1 MAPSYPQTGKLA
13 SAARTKGSFVKKP
26 RSPNLGDN
34 LNTVSSDDDED
45 LPHIGRTSG
54 TNPEDPKN
62 LHGVNAG
69 NNTLRTPCANMIS
82 PRKRE
87 FSPLGEEANMRT
99 HKRAAAT
106 LTALRAGSDTPKE
119 VPEPHYPQGTSHLV
133 QDTDNNSSN
142 SCWRRRPFVAPSNVE
157 KLSTSSRV
165 TRMTSSLQDC
175 SKPVHSQV
183 YLTGSYTKPSNDNSH
198 WHREPF
204 LIPKNVEKSF
214 TCPASSRIKRKTS
227 RLQYSS
233 NLVHSLV
240 YATGSCHKQPT
251 DHSCW
256 RREPFG
262 VPKNVEKSSTSTES
276 SRVSREMPSLRYS
289 SKPVHSPVY
298 ATGSCANRSNDNSC
312 QHREPFV
319 IAKNVE
325 KTSTLSTSS
334 HINCETSSP
343 QNRSMLVHSP
353 VYVTGNCAK
362 QSNNNSRLCREPVLS
377 GGNVKKTSTPPTPSH
392 NHCETLS
399 ALSENECTHS
409 NMDIKAMSSR
419 STQTHRLSSLPDC
432 PQMASDPAWTQQRDQ
447 VQEDGE
453 APRSRLSKKL
463 LDFFQVPSE
472 WRTGSDELLLRLK
485 AQKIIGEKVKGRCSE
500 STEAQGKPLLPRLNP
515 KLLPKKAKSPT
526 SDEVTKVCRSA
537 MWQKKEPSKENPQ
550 MSGQP
555 STPGP
560 ILGDKWPSSV
570 TSPRQRISG
579 SNLPQNPS
587 SNAGEN
593 QTNPHGDF
601 TRKTSSKTLL
611 EDNRHLKRWYHKAT
625 WMAELLT
632 FTPHIDRVK
641 WDWLNNGP
649 TRLPDTKWSGKN
661 DTEIFWQWYTTLLGS
676 LTSQGYRGAHY
687 DEIHLDCLIG
697 GLAEPALSHGL
708 KLREEALLRDKGGK
722 FLEVLDTLMRTYIKE
737 PATLKVT
744 EKYCNVKYNAGKG
757 PRQSY
762 PEPLLNARFLENI
775 LPECKEEIIKMGFSS
790 FEEMFRTTSRM
801 DEMKNRLRIAPAYRP
816 ECYARPETTATTNRE
831 KPNQAGK
838 EKHAEARAN
847 VQDPK
852 PKWKGESS
860 LKQSGN
866 TNQRPVQ
873 AKSCPEHQLVGDRN
887 PRHRIA
893 REVDYKTE
901 GEVGDGSDEEE
912 PENISGDFEVED
924 TSNDFEPEDPNKGP
938 HYSPR
943 RKGEDISVGT
953 TIMAPRSNVIENN
966 DEKNTLKLAI
976 SQTKKRTT
984 NSLVM
989 TPKRDT
995 PEKKT
1000 SEGDPLKEDPLGGT
1014 TPESPEE
1021 DELWVEFILGWLA
1034 ATICP
1039 LPSRNT
1045 GLHHARL
1052 ADKANQPS
1060 SYLKEDQELADKI
1073 K

>member
-1 MAPSYPQTGKLA
+1 M
-13 SAARTKGSFVKKP
+13 
-26 RSPNLGDN
+26 
-34 LNTVSSDDDED
+34 
-45 LPHIGRTSG
+45 
-54 TNPEDPKN
+54 
-62 LHGVNAG
+62 
-69 NNTLRTPCANMIS
+69 
-82 PRKRE
+82 
-87 FSPLGEEANMRT
+87 
-99 HKRAAAT
+99 
-106 LTALRAGSDTPKE
+106 
-119 VPEPHYPQGTSHLV
+119 
-133 QDTDNNSSN
+133 
-142 SCWRRRPFVAPSNVE
+142 
-157 KLSTSSRV
+157 
-165 TRMTSSLQDC
+165 
-175 SKPVHSQV
+175 VHS
-183 YLTGSYTKPSNDNSH
+183 P
-198 WHREPF
+198 
-204 LIPKNVEKSF
+204 
-214 TCPASSRIKRKTS
+214 
-227 RLQYSS
+227 
-233 NLVHSLV
+233 V
-240 YATGSCHKQPT
+240 YATGSCHKQPN

-262 VPKNVEKSSTSTES
+262 VPKNVEKSSTSTEW
-276 SRVSREMPSLRYS
+276 SRVSRETSSLRYS

-312 QHREPFV
+312 QHREPSV
-319 IAKNVE
+319 VAKNVE

-362 QSNNNSRLCREPVLS
+362 QSNNNSCLHREPSLIAKNVEKTSTSSLPSCSYSETSSSPPRREPVQTPVYKTGNHQKPSWDDPRLCREPALR
-377 GGNVKKTSTPPTPSH
+377 GGNVEKTSTPPTPSH

-447 VQEDGE
+447 V
-453 APRSRLSKKL
+453 
-463 LDFFQVPSE
+463 PSE
-472 WRTGSDELLLRLK
+472 WRTGSDEELLLRLK
-485 AQKIIGEKVKGRCSE
+485 AREIIGEKVKGRCSE
-500 STEAQGKPLLPRLNP
+500 STEAPGKPLLPRPNP

-526 SDEVTKVCRSA
+526 SDEVTEVCRSA
-537 MWQKKEPSKENPQ
+537 TWQKKEPSKENPQ

-579 SNLPQNPS
+579 SNLLQNPS

-593 QTNPHGDF
+593 QTNPCENF

-611 EDNRHLKRWYHKAT
+611 EDNWHLERWYHKAT
-625 WMAELLT
+625 WMAKLLT

-649 TRLPDTKWSGKN
+649 TRLPDMKWSGEN
-661 DTEIFWQWYTTLLGS
+661 DTEIFWQWYTTLLGF
-676 LTSQGYRGAHY
+676 LTSRGYRGAHY

-708 KLREEALLRDKGGK
+708 KLHEEALLRDKGGK

-737 PATLKVT
+737 PTTL
-744 EKYCNVKYNAGKG
+744 KYNAGKG

-762 PEPLLNARFLENI
+762 PKPSLNARFLDNI

-816 ECYARPETTATTNRE
+816 ERYARPETTATTNRE
-831 KPNQAGK
+831 KPNQMGR

-866 TNQRPVQ
+866 TDQRPVQ
-873 AKSCPEHQLVGDRN
+873 VCNNCGIPEQTKSRPEHQLVGDRN

-901 GEVGDGSDEEE
+901 GEVGDDSDEEE
-912 PENISGDFEVED
+912 LENISGDFKVED

-953 TIMAPRSNVIENN
+953 IIMAPRSNIIENN
-966 DEKNTLKLAI
+966 DKKNTLKLAI
-976 SQTKKRTT
+976 KTKKRTT
-984 NSLVM
+984 NSLVT
-989 TPKRDT
+989 TPKRDPPEESPSEDNT

-1000 SEGDPLKEDPLGGT
+1000 SEGDPLKEDPLEET

-1021 DELWVEFILGWLA
+1021 DELWVEFILGWLV
-1034 ATICP
+1034 ATIHP

-1045 GLHHARL
+1045 GLHHAHM
-1052 ADKANQPS
+1052 ANKANQPS

>member
-1 MAPSYPQTGKLA
+1 
-13 SAARTKGSFVKKP
+13 
-26 RSPNLGDN
+26 
-34 LNTVSSDDDED
+34 
-45 LPHIGRTSG
+45 
-54 TNPEDPKN
+54 
-62 LHGVNAG
+62 
-69 NNTLRTPCANMIS
+69 
-82 PRKRE
+82 
-87 FSPLGEEANMRT
+87 
-99 HKRAAAT
+99 
-106 LTALRAGSDTPKE
+106 
-119 VPEPHYPQGTSHLV
+119 
-133 QDTDNNSSN
+133 
-142 SCWRRRPFVAPSNVE
+142 
-157 KLSTSSRV
+157 
-165 TRMTSSLQDC
+165 
-175 SKPVHSQV
+175 
-183 YLTGSYTKPSNDNSH
+183 
-198 WHREPF
+198 
-204 LIPKNVEKSF
+204 
-214 TCPASSRIKRKTS
+214 
-227 RLQYSS
+227 
-233 NLVHSLV
+233 
-240 YATGSCHKQPT
+240 
-251 DHSCW
+251 
-256 RREPFG
+256 
-262 VPKNVEKSSTSTES
+262 
-276 SRVSREMPSLRYS
+276 
-289 SKPVHSPVY
+289 
-298 ATGSCANRSNDNSC
+298 
-312 QHREPFV
+312 
-319 IAKNVE
+319 
-325 KTSTLSTSS
+325 
-334 HINCETSSP
+334 
-343 QNRSMLVHSP
+343 
-353 VYVTGNCAK
+353 
-362 QSNNNSRLCREPVLS
+362 
-377 GGNVKKTSTPPTPSH
+377 
-392 NHCETLS
+392 
-399 ALSENECTHS
+399 
-409 NMDIKAMSSR
+409 MDIKAMSSR

-432 PQMASDPAWTQQRDQ
+432 PQMASDPAWTQQRHQ

-453 APRSRLSKKL
+453 APRSRLSEKL

-472 WRTGSDELLLRLK
+472 WRTGSDEELLLRLK
-485 AQKIIGEKVKGRCSE
+485 AREIIGEKVKGRCSE
-500 STEAQGKPLLPRLNP
+500 STEAQGKPLLPRPNP

-526 SDEVTKVCRSA
+526 SDEVTEVCRSA

-593 QTNPHGDF
+593 QTNPHENF

-611 EDNRHLKRWYHKAT
+611 EDNGHLERWYHKAT
-625 WMAELLT
+625 RMAELLT

-649 TRLPDTKWSGKN
+649 TQLPDMKWSGEN
-661 DTEIFWQWYTTLLGS
+661 DTEIFWQWYTTLLGF
-676 LTSQGYRGAHY
+676 LTSRGYRGAHY

-708 KLREEALLRDKGGK
+708 KLHEEALLRDKGGK

-816 ECYARPETTATTNRE
+816 ECYARPKTTVTANRE

-838 EKHAEARAN
+838 EKHTEARAN

-866 TNQRPVQ
+866 TDQRLV
-873 AKSCPEHQLVGDRN
+873 QLVGDRN

-901 GEVGDGSDEEE
+901 GEVGDESNEEE

-953 TIMAPRSNVIENN
+953 TIMAPRSDIIENN
-966 DEKNTLKLAI
+966 DENNTLKLAI

-984 NSLVM
+984 RL
-989 TPKRDT
+989 PDLH
-995 PEKKT
+995 
-1000 SEGDPLKEDPLGGT
+1000 PLHLR
-1014 TPESPEE
+1014 SHN
-1021 DELWVEFILGWLA
+1021 L
-1034 ATICP
+1034 P
-1039 LPSRNT
+1039 LPFRYSPSVLATHPLLTSPTLPPSAPILISDRT
-1045 GLHHARL
+1045 PPLSPPSYYSAPPSQHLHPPVILLCFPHPLRYSPSDLTTLLSATPSPLPFPSLLPLLLLRHPSAKLRPSTAVPYFALGHRSYLAPSLHHS
-1052 ADKANQPS
+1052 P
-1060 SYLKEDQELADKI
+1060 YLGL
-1073 K
+1073 

>member
-1 MAPSYPQTGKLA
+1 
-13 SAARTKGSFVKKP
+13 
-26 RSPNLGDN
+26 
-34 LNTVSSDDDED
+34 
-45 LPHIGRTSG
+45 
-54 TNPEDPKN
+54 
-62 LHGVNAG
+62 
-69 NNTLRTPCANMIS
+69 MIS

-99 HKRAAAT
+99 RKGAAAT
-106 LTALRAGSDTPKE
+106 QTALRAGSDTPKE

-133 QDTDNNSSN
+133 QDTDKNSSN
-142 SCWRRRPFVAPSNVE
+142 SCWHRGPFVAPSNVE

-165 TRMTSSLQDC
+165 TRMTSSLQHC

-183 YLTGSYTKPSNDNSH
+183 YLTGSYSKPSNDHSH
-198 WHREPF
+198 WHRELF
-204 LIPKNVEKSF
+204 LIAKNVEKSF
-214 TCPASSRIKRKTS
+214 TCPASSRIKRETS

-233 NLVHSLV
+233 NHSPV
-240 YATGSCHKQPT
+240 DATGSCHKQPN

-256 RREPFG
+256 CREPFG
-262 VPKNVEKSSTSTES
+262 VPKNVEKPSTSTES
-276 SRVSREMPSLRYS
+276 SRVSHETSSLRYS

-298 ATGSCANRSNDNSC
+298 AMGSCANRSNDNSY

-319 IAKNVE
+319 IAKNVK

-353 VYVTGNCAK
+353 VYVTGNHAK
-362 QSNNNSRLCREPVLS
+362 QSNNNSCLHREPSLIAKNVEKTSTSSLPSCNYSETFSSPPRREPDQTPVYKTGNHQKPSWDDPHTSGEPVLS
-377 GGNVKKTSTPPTPSH
+377 GGNVEKTSTPPTPSH

-419 STQTHRLSSLPDC
+419 STQTHRSSSLPDC

-463 LDFFQVPSE
+463 LDFFQAKGPRNNRRKGQGQMLRE
-472 WRTGSDELLLRLK
+472 HRGSGEATAAK
-485 AQKIIGEKVKGRCSE
+485 A
-500 STEAQGKPLLPRLNP
+500 KPETFA
-515 KLLPKKAKSPT
+515 KKAKSPT
-526 SDEVTKVCRSA
+526 LDEVTEVCRSA

-570 TSPRQRISG
+570 TSPRQRTSG
-579 SNLPQNPS
+579 SNLPKNPS

-593 QTNPHGDF
+593 QTNPRENF
-601 TRKTSSKTLL
+601 TRKTPSKTLL
-611 EDNRHLKRWYHKAT
+611 EDNGHLERWYHKAT
-625 WMAELLT
+625 RMAELLT

-641 WDWLNNGP
+641 WDWSNNGP
-649 TRLPDTKWSGKN
+649 TQLPDTKWSGEN
-661 DTEIFWQWYTTLLGS
+661 DTEIFWQWYTTLLGF
-676 LTSQGYRGAHY
+676 LTSRGYRGAHY

-708 KLREEALLRDKGGK
+708 KFREEALLRDKGGK
-722 FLEVLDTLMRTYIKE
+722 FLEALDTLMRTYIKE

-762 PEPLLNARFLENI
+762 PEPSLNARFLENI
-775 LPECKEEIIKMGFSS
+775 LPECKEEIIRMGFSS
-790 FEEMFRTTSRM
+790 FEEMFRKTSRM
-801 DEMKNRLRIAPAYRP
+801 DKMKNRLRIAPAYRP
-816 ECYARPETTATTNRE
+816 ECYARPETTTTTNRE

-847 VQDPK
+847 
-852 PKWKGESS
+852 
-860 LKQSGN
+860 SGN
-866 TNQRPVQ
+866 TNQRLVQVRNNRGIPEQ
-873 AKSCPEHQLVGDRN
+873 AKSHPEHQLVGDRN

-901 GEVGDGSDEEE
+901 GEVGDDSDEEE

-953 TIMAPRSNVIENN
+953 TIMAPRSDIIENN

-984 NSLVM
+984 NSLVTTLKRDSPEESHSEDN
-989 TPKRDT
+989 TPK
-995 PEKKT
+995 EKT
-1000 SEGDPLKEDPLGGT
+1000 SEGDPLKEDPSEET
-1014 TPESPEE
+1014 TPEPPEE

-1034 ATICP
+1034 ATIRP

-1060 SYLKEDQELADKI
+1060 LYLKEDQELADKI

>member
-1 MAPSYPQTGKLA
+1 MCT
-13 SAARTKGSFVKKP
+13 
-26 RSPNLGDN
+26 
-34 LNTVSSDDDED
+34 
-45 LPHIGRTSG
+45 
-54 TNPEDPKN
+54 
-62 LHGVNAG
+62 
-69 NNTLRTPCANMIS
+69 
-82 PRKRE
+82 RK
-87 FSPLGEEANMRT
+87 
-99 HKRAAAT
+99 HAAAT

-133 QDTDNNSSN
+133 QDTDKNSSN
-142 SCWRRRPFVAPSNVE
+142 SCWHRGPFVAPSNVE

-165 TRMTSSLQDC
+165 TRMTSGLQHC

-183 YLTGSYTKPSNDNSH
+183 YLTGSYTKPSNDHSH
-198 WHREPF
+198 WHRELF
-204 LIPKNVEKSF
+204 LIAKNVEKSF
-214 TCPASSRIKRKTS
+214 TCPASSRIKRETS
-227 RLQYSS
+227 RLKYSS
-233 NLVHSLV
+233 NLVHSPV
-240 YATGSCHKQPT
+240 DATGSCHKQPN

-262 VPKNVEKSSTSTES
+262 VPKNVEKPSTSTES
-276 SRVSREMPSLRYS
+276 SRVSHETSSLRYS

-298 ATGSCANRSNDNSC
+298 AMGSCANRSNYNSC

-319 IAKNVE
+319 IAKNVK

-353 VYVTGNCAK
+353 VYVTGNRAK
-362 QSNNNSRLCREPVLS
+362 QSNNNSCLHREPSLIAKNVEKTSTSSLPSCNYSETSSSPPRREPDQTPVYKTGNHQKPSWDDPRLCREPVLS
-377 GGNVKKTSTPPTPSH
+377 GGNVEKTSTPPTPSH

-409 NMDIKAMSSR
+409 NMDTKAMSSR
-419 STQTHRLSSLPDC
+419 LTQTHRLSSLPDC

-453 APRSRLSKKL
+453 APRSRLSEKL

-472 WRTGSDELLLRLK
+472 WRTGSDEELLLRLK
-485 AQKIIGEKVKGRCSE
+485 AREIIGEKVKGRCSE
-500 STEAQGKPLLPRLNP
+500 STEAQGKPLLPRPNP

-526 SDEVTKVCRSA
+526 SDEVTEVCRSA

-550 MSGQP
+550 MNGQP

-570 TSPRQRISG
+570 TSPRQV
-579 SNLPQNPS
+579 
-587 SNAGEN
+587 
-593 QTNPHGDF
+593 TF
-601 TRKTSSKTLL
+601 RKTPPVMLERTKQTLVKTSQGKLPAKHCWRITGTSK
-611 EDNRHLKRWYHKAT
+611 D
-625 WMAELLT
+625 
-632 FTPHIDRVK
+632 DRVK
-641 WDWLNNGP
+641 WDWSNNGP
-649 TRLPDTKWSGKN
+649 TQLPDMKWSGEN
-661 DTEIFWQWYTTLLGS
+661 DTEIFWQWYTTLLGF
-676 LTSQGYRGAHY
+676 LTSRGYRGAHY

-708 KLREEALLRDKGGK
+708 KFREEALLRDKGGK

-737 PATLKVT
+737 PTTLKVT
-744 EKYCNVKYNAGKG
+744 EKYCNVKYNAGKE

-762 PEPLLNARFLENI
+762 PEPSLNAWFLENI
-775 LPECKEEIIKMGFSS
+775 LPECKEEIIRMGFSS

-816 ECYARPETTATTNRE
+816 ECYARPETTATTNCE
-831 KPNQAGK
+831 KPNQVGK

-866 TNQRPVQ
+866 TDQRPVQ
-873 AKSCPEHQLVGDRN
+873 VCNNRGIPERAKSHPEHQLVGDRN

-901 GEVGDGSDEEE
+901 GEVGDDSDEEE

-938 HYSPR
+938 HYLPK
-943 RKGEDISVGT
+943 RKGEDIS
-953 TIMAPRSNVIENN
+953 
-966 DEKNTLKLAI
+966 
-976 SQTKKRTT
+976 TKKRTT
-984 NSLVM
+984 NSLV
-989 TPKRDT
+989 TTLKRDSPEESHSEDNT
-995 PEKKT
+995 PEEKT
-1000 SEGDPLKEDPLGGT
+1000 SEGDPLKEDPSEET

-1034 ATICP
+1034 ATIHP

-1045 GLHHARL
+1045 GLHHTQL

>member
-1 MAPSYPQTGKLA
+1 MAPSYPQMGKLA
-13 SAARTKGSFVKKP
+13 SAARTKGGFVKKLQ
-26 RSPNLGDN
+26 SPNLGDS
-34 LNTVSSDDDED
+34 LNTASSDDDKD

-99 HKRAAAT
+99 SS
-106 LTALRAGSDTPKE
+106 RAGSDTPKE

-133 QDTDNNSSN
+133 QDTDKNSSN
-142 SCWRRRPFVAPSNVE
+142 SCWHRGPFVAPSNVE

-183 YLTGSYTKPSNDNSH
+183 YLTGSYTKPSNDHSH

-214 TCPASSRIKRKTS
+214 TCPASSRIKRET
-227 RLQYSS
+227 
-233 NLVHSLV
+233 
-240 YATGSCHKQPT
+240 
-251 DHSCW
+251 
-256 RREPFG
+256 EPFE

-276 SRVSREMPSLRYS
+276 SRVSHETSSLRYS

-298 ATGSCANRSNDNSC
+298 ATGSCANRSNDNSR

-353 VYVTGNCAK
+353 VYVTGNHAK
-362 QSNNNSRLCREPVLS
+362 QSNNNSCLHREPYLIAKNVEKTSTSSLPSCNYSETSSSPPRREPVQTPVYKTGNHQKPSWDDPRLCREPVLS
-377 GGNVKKTSTPPTPSH
+377 GGNVEKTSTPPTPSH

-432 PQMASDPAWTQQRDQ
+432 PQMASDPVWTQQRDQ
-447 VQEDGE
+447 V
-453 APRSRLSKKL
+453 PSK
-463 LDFFQVPSE
+463 
-472 WRTGSDELLLRLK
+472 WRTGSDEELLLRLK
-485 AQKIIGEKVKGRCSE
+485 AQEIIGEKVKGRCSE
-500 STEAQGKPLLPRLNP
+500 STEAQGKPLLPRPNP

-526 SDEVTKVCRSA
+526 SDEVTEVCRSA

-550 MSGQP
+550 MSRQP

-560 ILGDKWPSSV
+560 ILGDKWPSLV

-593 QTNPHGDF
+593 QTNPRENF

-611 EDNRHLKRWYHKAT
+611 EDNRHLERWYHKAT
-625 WMAELLT
+625 RMAKLLT

-649 TRLPDTKWSGKN
+649 TRLPDMKWSGKN
-661 DTEIFWQWYTTLLGS
+661 DTEIFWQWYTTLLGF
-676 LTSQGYRGAHY
+676 LTSQGYRGTHY

-722 FLEVLDTLMRTYIKE
+722 YFLK
-737 PATLKVT
+737 
-744 EKYCNVKYNAGKG
+744 
-757 PRQSY
+757 
-762 PEPLLNARFLENI
+762 
-775 LPECKEEIIKMGFSS
+775 FSI
-790 FEEMFRTTSRM
+790 F
-801 DEMKNRLRIAPAYRP
+801 
-816 ECYARPETTATTNRE
+816 
-831 KPNQAGK
+831 
-838 EKHAEARAN
+838 
-847 VQDPK
+847 
-852 PKWKGESS
+852 
-860 LKQSGN
+860 
-866 TNQRPVQ
+866 
-873 AKSCPEHQLVGDRN
+873 
-887 PRHRIA
+887 
-893 REVDYKTE
+893 
-901 GEVGDGSDEEE
+901 
-912 PENISGDFEVED
+912 
-924 TSNDFEPEDPNKGP
+924 
-938 HYSPR
+938 
-943 RKGEDISVGT
+943 
-953 TIMAPRSNVIENN
+953 
-966 DEKNTLKLAI
+966 
-976 SQTKKRTT
+976 
-984 NSLVM
+984 
-989 TPKRDT
+989 
-995 PEKKT
+995 
-1000 SEGDPLKEDPLGGT
+1000 
-1014 TPESPEE
+1014 
-1021 DELWVEFILGWLA
+1021 
-1034 ATICP
+1034 
-1039 LPSRNT
+1039 
-1045 GLHHARL
+1045 
-1052 ADKANQPS
+1052 
-1060 SYLKEDQELADKI
+1060 
-1073 K
+1073 

>member
-13 SAARTKGSFVKKP
+13 SAVRTKGGFVKKP
-26 RSPNLGDN
+26 QSPNLGDN
-34 LNTVSSDDDED
+34 LNTASSDDDED

-87 FSPLGEEANMRT
+87 FSPLGEEANMHT
-99 HKRAAAT
+99 
-106 LTALRAGSDTPKE
+106 
-119 VPEPHYPQGTSHLV
+119 Y
-133 QDTDNNSSN
+133 
-142 SCWRRRPFVAPSNVE
+142 
-157 KLSTSSRV
+157 
-165 TRMTSSLQDC
+165 C
-175 SKPVHSQV
+175 SKPVYSQV
-183 YLTGSYTKPSNDNSH
+183 YLTGSYTKPSNDHCYKNGAGGAHFRPFEAQEEGRGAHKSLNWEISHFHNNHSH

-214 TCPASSRIKRKTS
+214 TCPASSRIKHETS

-233 NLVHSLV
+233 NLVHSPV
-240 YATGSCHKQPT
+240 DATGSCHKQPN

-256 RREPFG
+256 CREPFG

-276 SRVSREMPSLRYS
+276 SRVSHETSRLRYS

-298 ATGSCANRSNDNSC
+298 ATGSCANRSNNNSC

-353 VYVTGNCAK
+353 VYVTGNRAK
-362 QSNNNSRLCREPVLS
+362 QSNNNSCLHREPSLIAKNVEKTSTSSLPSCNYSETSSSPPRREPVQTPVYKTGNHQKPSWDDPHLCREPVLS
-377 GGNVKKTSTPPTPSH
+377 GGNVEKTFTPLTPSH

-463 LDFFQVPSE
+463 LDFFQAKGPRNNRRKGQGQMLRE
-472 WRTGSDELLLRLK
+472 HRGSGEATAAK
-485 AQKIIGEKVKGRCSE
+485 AE
-500 STEAQGKPLLPRLNP
+500 P
-515 KLLPKKAKSPT
+515 KKKAKSPT
-526 SDEVTKVCRSA
+526 SDEVTEVCRSA

-593 QTNPHGDF
+593 QTNSRENF

-611 EDNRHLKRWYHKAT
+611 EDNGHLKRWYHKAT
-625 WMAELLT
+625 RMAELLT

-649 TRLPDTKWSGKN
+649 TRLPDTKWSGEN
-661 DTEIFWQWYTTLLGS
+661 DAEIFWQWYTTLLGF
-676 LTSQGYRGAHY
+676 LTS
-687 DEIHLDCLIG
+687 
-697 GLAEPALSHGL
+697 
-708 KLREEALLRDKGGK
+708 
-722 FLEVLDTLMRTYIKE
+722 
-737 PATLKVT
+737 
-744 EKYCNVKYNAGKG
+744 
-757 PRQSY
+757 
-762 PEPLLNARFLENI
+762 
-775 LPECKEEIIKMGFSS
+775 
-790 FEEMFRTTSRM
+790 
-801 DEMKNRLRIAPAYRP
+801 
-816 ECYARPETTATTNRE
+816 
-831 KPNQAGK
+831 
-838 EKHAEARAN
+838 
-847 VQDPK
+847 
-852 PKWKGESS
+852 
-860 LKQSGN
+860 
-866 TNQRPVQ
+866 
-873 AKSCPEHQLVGDRN
+873 
-887 PRHRIA
+887 
-893 REVDYKTE
+893 
-901 GEVGDGSDEEE
+901 
-912 PENISGDFEVED
+912 
-924 TSNDFEPEDPNKGP
+924 
-938 HYSPR
+938 
-943 RKGEDISVGT
+943 
-953 TIMAPRSNVIENN
+953 
-966 DEKNTLKLAI
+966 
-976 SQTKKRTT
+976 
-984 NSLVM
+984 
-989 TPKRDT
+989 
-995 PEKKT
+995 
-1000 SEGDPLKEDPLGGT
+1000 
-1014 TPESPEE
+1014 
-1021 DELWVEFILGWLA
+1021 
-1034 ATICP
+1034 
-1039 LPSRNT
+1039 
-1045 GLHHARL
+1045 
-1052 ADKANQPS
+1052 
-1060 SYLKEDQELADKI
+1060 
-1073 K
+1073 

>member
-1 MAPSYPQTGKLA
+1 MALSYPQTGKLA
-13 SAARTKGSFVKKP
+13 SAARTKGGFVKKL

-34 LNTVSSDDDED
+34 LNTASSSDDED

-62 LHGVNAG
+62 LHGVNVG

-99 HKRAAAT
+99 
-106 LTALRAGSDTPKE
+106 
-119 VPEPHYPQGTSHLV
+119 Y
-133 QDTDNNSSN
+133 
-142 SCWRRRPFVAPSNVE
+142 
-157 KLSTSSRV
+157 
-165 TRMTSSLQDC
+165 C
-175 SKPVHSQV
+175 SKLVHSQV
-183 YLTGSYTKPSNDNSH
+183 YLTGSYTKPSNDHSH

-204 LIPKNVEKSF
+204 LIPKNVEKSS
-214 TCPASSRIKRKTS
+214 TCPASSRIKCETS

-233 NLVHSLV
+233 NLVHSPV
-240 YATGSCHKQPT
+240 YATGSCHKQPN

-262 VPKNVEKSSTSTES
+262 VPKNVEKSSTSTEP
-276 SRVSREMPSLRYS
+276 SRVSRETPSLRYS

-325 KTSTLSTSS
+325 KTSTSSTSS
-334 HINCETSSP
+334 RTNCETSSR

-362 QSNNNSRLCREPVLS
+362 QSNNNSCLHREPSLIAKNVEKTSTSSLPSCNYSETPSSPPRHEPVQTPVYKTGNHQKPSWDDPRLCRELVLS
-377 GGNVKKTSTPPTPSH
+377 GGNVEKTSTPPIPSH
-392 NHCETLS
+392 NHCEALS

-409 NMDIKAMSSR
+409 NMDIKAMPSR
-419 STQTHRLSSLPDC
+419 STQTHRLSPLPDC
-432 PQMASDPAWTQQRDQ
+432 PQMALDPAWTQQRDQ

-453 APRSRLSKKL
+453 APRSRLSEKL

-472 WRTGSDELLLRLK
+472 WRTGNNEELLLRLK
-485 AQKIIGEKVKGRCSE
+485 AREIIGEKVKGRCSE
-500 STEAQGKPLLPRLNP
+500 STEAQGKPLLPRPNP
-515 KLLPKKAKSPT
+515 KPLHKKAKSPT
-526 SDEVTKVCRSA
+526 SDEVTEVCRSA
-537 MWQKKEPSKENPQ
+537 TLQKKEPSKENPQ

-555 STPGP
+555 STLGP
-560 ILGDKWPSSV
+560 ILGDKWPSLV

-593 QTNPHGDF
+593 QTNPCENF
-601 TRKTSSKTLL
+601 TRKTPSKTLL
-611 EDNRHLKRWYHKAT
+611 KDNRHLKRWYHKAT
-625 WMAELLT
+625 RMAELLT
-632 FTPHIDRVK
+632 FTLHIDRVK

-649 TRLPDTKWSGKN
+649 TRLPDMKWSGEN
-661 DTEIFWQWYTTLLGS
+661 DTENFWQWYTTLLGF
-676 LTSQGYRGAHY
+676 LTSRGYRGAHY
-687 DEIHLDCLIG
+687 NEIHLDCLIG

-708 KLREEALLRDKGGK
+708 KLREEAPLRNKGGK

-737 PATLKVT
+737 PATLKVM
-744 EKYCNVKYNAGKG
+744 EKYCNVKHNAGKE

-762 PEPLLNARFLENI
+762 PEPSLNARFLENI

-790 FEEMFRTTSRM
+790 LEEMFRTTSRM

-816 ECYARPETTATTNRE
+816 ECYARPETTATTNRG
-831 KPNQAGK
+831 KPNQAGR
-838 EKHAEARAN
+838 EKHTEARAN

-866 TNQRPVQ
+866 TDQRPAQVRNNCGIPEQ

-901 GEVGDGSDEEE
+901 GEVGDDSDKEE
-912 PENISGDFEVED
+912 PENISGNFEVED

-953 TIMAPRSNVIENN
+953 TIMAPRPNVIENN

-984 NSLVM
+984 NSLVT

-995 PEKKT
+995 PKKKT
-1000 SEGDPLKEDPLGGT
+1000 SEGDPLKEDPLEET

-1021 DELWVEFILGWLA
+1021 DELWVEFTLGWLA
-1034 ATICP
+1034 ATIRP